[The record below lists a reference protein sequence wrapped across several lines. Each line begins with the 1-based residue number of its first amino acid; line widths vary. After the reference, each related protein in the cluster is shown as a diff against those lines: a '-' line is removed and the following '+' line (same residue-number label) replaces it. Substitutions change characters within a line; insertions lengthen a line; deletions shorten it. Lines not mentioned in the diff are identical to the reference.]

1 MPAQL
6 TTRAQVNGY
15 RFLLKRYEHALIRR
29 DVRMLH
35 DPMRSQF
42 RSLIVGAVLGV
53 LVVAGAAILAFL
65 RPQGSIGDAKIVMGK
80 ETGALYAVVDG
91 TLHPVLNL
99 ASARLI
105 TQSNEAPTS
114 VKEAKLTL
122 PRGPL
127 LGVPGAPASLPG
139 SASGDRSI
147 WTLCDTVA
155 LSAAGSAAGSP
166 GAETTVIAGTVDF
179 DVPGAAHELRPDE
192 ALLVS
197 RAGKTYLL
205 FDGKRAELDPN
216 DSVLA
221 RSLGLPGHRARPV
234 SAGLLNSAT
243 EVPPLAPP
251 KIDGLGA
258 AGPDRLQGVPIGGV
272 IRVHGVGGAELYVVL
287 ADGVQR
293 LSPFAAEVIR
303 NANSQQMNEVI
314 VVPPDRL
321 VGVPVVDH
329 LPVDQFPREIPR
341 ILMPENNQVG
351 CMMWSRNAS
360 DPAATVSILA
370 GRALPLPDSAETVKL
385 ATADGVGDRI
395 DAAYVRP
402 NSGEY
407 VQATGISPDSI
418 RRGTLFYIADNG
430 IRYGVPDAETAVVL
444 GLEQDPRPAPWPI
457 VSQLVPGPTL
467 SRDEAL
473 MSHDTLA
480 ASR

>member
-42 RSLIVGAVLGV
+42 RSLIVGAVLGI
-53 LVVAGAAILAFL
+53 LVVAGAAIMSFL

-80 ETGALYAVVDG
+80 ESGALYAVVDG
-91 TLHPVLNL
+91 TLHPALNL

-105 TQSNEAPTS
+105 AESAEAPTS

-127 LGVPGAPASLPG
+127 LGIPGAPAVLPG
-139 SASGDRSI
+139 SASGNRSI

-166 GAETTVIAGTVDF
+166 GAETTVIAGPLDS
-179 DVPGAAHELRPDE
+179 DGPGNARALHGEE
-192 ALLVS
+192 ALLVQ
-197 RAGKTYLL
+197 RNGKTYLL
-205 FDGKRAELDPN
+205 FDGKRAEVDPT
-216 DSVLA
+216 DSVLV
-221 RSLGLPGHRARPV
+221 RSLGLRQHNARPV

-243 EVPPLAPP
+243 QVPALTPP
-251 KIDGLGA
+251 KIDRVGEP
-258 AGPDRLQGVPIGGV
+258 GPGRLQSVPIGGV
-272 IRVHGVGGAELYVVL
+272 IRVRGVDAEELYVVL

-303 NANSQQMNEVI
+303 NANSQQMNEI
-314 VVPPDRL
+314 IAVPPDRL
-321 VGVPVVDH
+321 VGVPVVSR
-329 LPVDQFPREIPR
+329 LPVDQFPQQVPR
-341 ILMPENNQVG
+341 ILTPEDNKVG
-351 CMMWSRNAS
+351 CMMWSKSAD
-360 DPAATVSILA
+360 DPAATVTILA
-370 GRALPLPDSAETVKL
+370 GRELPLGENAKTVEL
-385 ATADGVGDRI
+385 ATGDGVGDRI
-395 DAAYVRP
+395 DSTYLRP

-407 VQATGISPDSI
+407 VQATGIEPDTI
-418 RRGTLFYIADNG
+418 RKGTLFYIGDNG
-430 IRYGVPDAETAVVL
+430 IRYGVPDAETAAVL
-444 GLEQDPRPAPWPI
+444 GLEAKPRPAPWPI
-457 VSQLVPGPTL
+457 ISQMVPGPTL

-473 MSHDTLA
+473 LSHDTLPTA
-480 ASR
+480 R